1 MSKLT
6 ILLMAA
12 ALVLAAEPK
21 QVFTGTITE
30 SMCKMNH
37 ATMHISPDDKCVRDC
52 VKASSGKTKYV
63 LMGQDREYLLSDQ
76 ETPAQFAA
84 KKVRVT
90 GVFYPKTGVIA
101 VERIEAVN

>member
-1 MSKLT
+1 MNKLT
-6 ILLMAA
+6 ILLMTAA
-12 ALVLAAEPK
+12 AVLAAEPK

-37 ATMHISPDDKCVRDC
+37 AMMHISPDDKCVRDC
-52 VKASSGKTKYV
+52 VKGGFGKTKYV
-63 LMGQDREYLLSDQ
+63 LMGRDREYLLSDQ

-101 VERIEAVN
+101 VERIEAAN

>member
-6 ILLMAA
+6 ILLLAA
-12 ALVLAAEPK
+12 AVVQAGEPK
-21 QVFTGTITE
+21 QVFSGIITE

-37 ATMHISPDDKCVRDC
+37 KMINISPDDKCIRYC
-52 VKASSGKTKYV
+52 VKTSPNVSKYV
-63 LMGQDREYLLSDQ
+63 LIGQGEEYLLSDQ

-90 GVFYPKTGVIA
+90 GVLYQKTGVIA
-101 VERIEAVN
+101 VERIEAV

>member
-12 ALVLAAEPK
+12 AVVLAGEPK

-37 ATMHISPDDKCVRDC
+37 KMMHISPDDKCVRDC

-63 LMGQDREYLLSDQ
+63 LMGQDQGVSLERSGDAGTVRRQEGASYRRPLSKNRRDRGR
-76 ETPAQFAA
+76 A
-84 KKVRVT
+84 
-90 GVFYPKTGVIA
+90 
-101 VERIEAVN
+101 N

>member
-6 ILLMAA
+6 ILLVAA
-12 ALVLAAEPK
+12 AIVLAAEPK

-37 ATMHISPDDKCVRDC
+37 KMTHISPDDKCVRDC

-63 LMGQDREYLLSDQ
+63 LMGQDSEYLLSDQ

-84 KKVRVT
+84 KKVRVI
-90 GVFYPKTGVIA
+90 GAFYPKTGVIA

>member
-30 SMCKMNH
+30 SM
-37 ATMHISPDDKCVRDC
+37 
-52 VKASSGKTKYV
+52 
-63 LMGQDREYLLSDQ
+63 
-76 ETPAQFAA
+76 
-84 KKVRVT
+84 
-90 GVFYPKTGVIA
+90 
-101 VERIEAVN
+101 